1 MKTIILFATLL
12 LLHIQFSNAQSWQ
25 QKSSELSD
33 LRGIIEIAA
42 PDSRNA
48 YAMGY
53 NADGSWDEF
62 HQLTIT
68 HDGGDTWQ
76 AQAVPGMENHL
87 ITAIGAASANK
98 IFALAWNYSG
108 DGNAGGK
115 LMRSTNGGKTWS
127 QVGTNTFTDPGSFPD
142 DILFF
147 NSNDGVMLGDP
158 VNGYFEIYT
167 TNNGGWSW
175 KKVPAANIPTPLTPY
190 ELGATYLMEVYG
202 NTVWAVTF
210 VLDEDFVPN
219 GEGRLLQSDDK
230 GKTWY
235 VRNAAMPLEG
245 FDGTLKFRNN
255 NVGLFKNNGVLY
267 RTTDGGTTWNEVN
280 YTGTWFSFDID
291 NVPGKPGWWVSTG
304 GDLNFP
310 TNSVYGFGS
319 SISYDD
325 GDSWTVIDTMEHTCV
340 EMTSDRHGYTG
351 GITRGSGNDG
361 VFVFA
366 PSCSYAPMQ
375 VSSFTL
381 VNAASN
387 ADNGALNYGD
397 VVDLAQGTVNVRAD
411 LCAGSGV
418 GSMRFRLNGREY
430 RIEND
435 APYAIAGDSPKGNY
449 NEWHVY
455 PGTYVITAIPY
466 SGSNGSG
473 TAGVSRSIRVTFI
486 NSGAA
491 KNDVAEN
498 MNPTIEGSEMMMSAF
513 PNPFN
518 DQLTFEFSVPGDAQV
533 TIELYNLSGERMATV
548 FEGKVIGGEINRQVF
563 HAGDLAGGVYLYRM
577 KTNDSVVMER
587 VMLAR

>member
-1 MKTIILFATLL
+1 MRNKFFIATFLSLQFHFA
-12 LLHIQFSNAQSWQ
+12 SAQSWQ
-25 QKSSELSD
+25 QKSSELGD
-33 LRGIIEIAA
+33 QRGIIEIAA
-42 PDSRNA
+42 PDSKNA
-48 YAMGY
+48 YAMAY
-53 NADGSWDEF
+53 NADQSWDEL

-76 AQAVPGMENHL
+76 MQAVPGLEGHL

-98 IFALAWNYSG
+98 IFALGWNYSG

-115 LMRSTNGGKTWS
+115 LMRSTNGGKTWA
-127 QVGTNTFTDPGSFPD
+127 QVGTNIFTDPGSFPD

-175 KKVPAANIPTPLTPY
+175 KQVPAANIPVPLAPY
-190 ELGATYLMEVYG
+190 ELGATYLMEIYG

-219 GEGRLLQSDDK
+219 GMGRLIQSDDK

-235 VRNAAMPLEG
+235 VRNSSMPLEG
-245 FDGTLKFRNN
+245 FDGTIKFRNH

-267 RTTDGGTTWNEVN
+267 RTTDGGSTWNVVN
-280 YTGTWFSFDID
+280 YSGTWFSFDLD

-304 GDLNFP
+304 GDANLP
-310 TNSVYGFGS
+310 TNSANGFGS

-325 GDSWTVIDTMEHTCV
+325 GDSWTVIDNAEHTCV

-351 GITRGSGNDG
+351 GITYGSGNDG

-387 ADNGALNYGD
+387 ADAGELNYGD
-397 VVDLAQGTVNVRAD
+397 SVSLADGPFNVKAN
-411 LCAGSGV
+411 LCENSGAKSV
-418 GSMRFRLNGREY
+418 RFRLNGREY
-430 RIEND
+430 RIENS
-435 APYAIAGDSPKGNY
+435 APYAIAGDNPAGDY
-449 NEWHVY
+449 NKWNVS
-455 PGTYVITAIPY
+455 PGTYTITAIPY

-473 TAGVSRSIRVTFI
+473 TAGVSRSIRVTFTG
-486 NSGAA
+486 GAA
-491 KNDVAEN
+491 KNEIADDVI
-498 MNPTIEGSEMMMSAF
+498 PSIESNSIVMSAY
-513 PNPFN
+513 PNPFCSE
-518 DQLTFEFSVPGDAQV
+518 LTVEFSIPDDGMV
-533 TIELYNLSGERMATV
+533 TIDLYNINGERVASIY
-548 FEGKVIGGEINRQVF
+548 EGKAVGGVLNKQSF
-563 HAGDLAGGVYLYRM
+563 HAGELAGGMYLYRL
-577 KTNDSVVMER
+577 KTNETVMTEK